1 MISVLRVEKLNKTIS
16 REVNGMGFFSRLF
29 GGENGGDSVKS
40 APVQSAGETGMPML
54 RTSRSGGYDKRETLM
69 MLDKL
74 TTEKIMLEEA
84 LAAKNSGVPYQMPP
98 EADITVPSTVKMG
111 GFNVEDVNEY
121 AESLAAENASLRAG
135 LLG

>member
-1 MISVLRVEKLNKTIS
+1 
-16 REVNGMGFFSRLF
+16 MGFFSRLF
-29 GGENGGDSVKS
+29 GGNDEGRPS
-40 APVQSAGETGMPML
+40 APAVAETGMPPIL
-54 RTSRSGGYDKRETLM
+54 RTSRSGGYDKRETLV

-74 TTEKIMLEEA
+74 TTEKVLLEEA
-84 LAAKNSGVPYQMPP
+84 LAAKNSGAPYQMPP

-111 GFNVEDVNEY
+111 GFNEEDVNEY

>member
-1 MISVLRVEKLNKTIS
+1 
-16 REVNGMGFFSRLF
+16 MGFFSRLF
-29 GGENGGDSVKS
+29 GSENGGENVKS
-40 APVQSAGETGMPML
+40 TPVQSAGGMGMPML

-84 LAAKNSGVPYQMPP
+84 LAAKNSGAPYQMPP
-98 EADITVPSTVKMG
+98 EADIITPSTVKMG
-111 GFNVEDVNEY
+111 GFNEDDVNEY

>member
-1 MISVLRVEKLNKTIS
+1 
-16 REVNGMGFFSRLF
+16 MGFFSRLF
-29 GGENGGDSVKS
+29 GGENGGESVKS
-40 APVQSAGETGMPML
+40 APAQSAGGMGMPML

-84 LAAKNSGVPYQMPP
+84 LAAKNSGALYQMPP
-98 EADITVPSTVKMG
+98 EVDIITPSTVKMG
-111 GFNVEDVNEY
+111 GFNEDDVNEY

>member
-1 MISVLRVEKLNKTIS
+1 
-16 REVNGMGFFSRLF
+16 MGFFSRLF
-29 GGENGGDSVKS
+29 GGNDEGRPY
-40 APVQSAGETGMPML
+40 APAAAETGMPPIL

-84 LAAKNSGVPYQMPP
+84 LAAKNSGAPYQMPP
-98 EADITVPSTVKMG
+98 ETDITVPSKVKKG
-111 GFNVEDVNEY
+111 GFNEEDVNEY